1 MGAIPVRGTPV
12 GRRRFPVRPTAAAAR
27 WCHDGPVSRSV
38 LVVDD
43 DPDFRRLAT
52 RVLTSWGHTV
62 TGEAG
67 GVADALAEAARTR
80 PDVALVDIG
89 LPDGDGF
96 ELTTRLRSMPSPPQ
110 VVLISSDSS
119 ATNAATAHRVGARG
133 FVAKIDLSEDR
144 LRRLVEPDWR
154 A

>member
-1 MGAIPVRGTPV
+1 MPVRGTPAD
-12 GRRRFPVRPTAAAAR
+12 RTRFPVRPTAGTGR
-27 WCHDGPVSRSV
+27 RCHHGPVTCSV

-67 GVADALAEAARTR
+67 GVADALAQAARTR

-110 VVLISSDSS
+110 VVLVSSDSS
-119 ATNAATAHRVGARG
+119 ATNAATARRVGARG
-133 FVAKIDLSEDR
+133 FVAKVDLCEDR
-144 LRRLVEPDWR
+144 LRCLVEPGWQ